1 MKRLHWL
8 FCGVLSACLLHT
20 SVALAW
26 QLRGGGGAR
35 TFVLPHTGGHPAPH
49 PMPQPQPHPQPGP
62 HPYPQPA
69 PNRIPTRHHGPCHL
83 RHGPCL
89 RHHHRT
95 TGITRGQPPPWWVQP
110 RPRQ

>member
-49 PMPQPQPHPQPGP
+49 PMPQPQP
-62 HPYPQPA
+62 
-69 PNRIPTRHHGPCHL
+69 
-83 RHGPCL
+83 
-89 RHHHRT
+89 
-95 TGITRGQPPPWWVQP
+95 
-110 RPRQ
+110 